1 MSDDKAVLI
10 QMGISPFCDKVR
22 RVLHYKGIPFTTRE
36 VQVARLGALRKLAP
50 TGKVP
55 ILEYAGQ
62 RVYDSTDI
70 SLWLEELHPQPA
82 LLPEDPALRA
92 EVLLLEDWADE
103 SLYFFEMTMRFV
115 WRDENRH
122 WSRQLTRHDNA
133 LVRFLSPWLVP
144 RLTGTIAGHQG
155 IGRKRRE
162 QVLGDLRRLFAALQ
176 VRIEGSGYCV
186 GEHLSLADIA
196 VASQLHCITDV
207 AAGRALLAQFPLL
220 AEWKARIDAATRPH
234 DSCEVQRT

>member
-22 RVLHYKGIPFTTRE
+22 RVLHYKGIAFSTQE
-36 VQVARLGALRKLAP
+36 VQVARLGTLRKLVP

-55 ILEYAGQ
+55 ILDYAG
-62 RVYDSTDI
+62 RRLYDSTDI
-70 SLWLEELHPQPA
+70 CLELERLRPQPA
-82 LLPEDPALRA
+82 LLPENPALRA

-115 WRDENRH
+115 WPDENQH

-144 RLTGTIAGHQG
+144 RLTRTVAGHQG
-155 IGRKRRE
+155 TGRKSRE
-162 QVLGDLRRLFAALQ
+162 QVLGDLRRLFGALQ
-176 VRIEGSGYCV
+176 VRIERNGYCV
-186 GEHLSLADIA
+186 GEQLTLADIA
-196 VASQLHCITDV
+196 VACQLHCITDV
-207 AAGRALLAQFPLL
+207 AAGRELLEQFPLL
-220 AEWKARIDAATRPH
+220 AEWKTRVDVATRPH
-234 DSCEVQRT
+234 DSAEVH

>member
-1 MSDDKAVLI
+1 MSDEAVLI

-22 RVLHYKGIPFTTRE
+22 RVLHYKGIPFSTRE

-55 ILEYAGQ
+55 ILDYAGQ

-70 SLWLEELHPQPA
+70 SLWLERLHPQPA
-82 LLPEDPALRA
+82 VLPDDPALRA

-115 WRDENRH
+115 WPDESRH

-144 RLTGTIAGHQG
+144 RLTGTITGHQG
-155 IGRKRRE
+155 TGRKSRE
-162 QVLGDLRRLFAALQ
+162 QVLGDLRRLFGALQ
-176 VRIEGSGYCV
+176 ARIGRQGYCV
-186 GEHLSLADIA
+186 GDSLSLADIA

-207 AAGRALLAQFPLL
+207 TAGRDLLAQFPAL
-220 AEWKARIDAATRPH
+220 AEWKVRIDAATRPAEPF
-234 DSCEVQRT
+234 EVN